1 MGVGVQVWN
10 DWGSSQID
18 QDHVSLALSAKGS
31 INMTLDP
38 ATHPQPMR
46 IGTVTVTGDNPII
59 AFRPSTPGIYVNLLR
74 QSRNGNQWTFH
85 FRALAGANFT
95 LNYWTFD
102 KPERAL
108 HRSDGFGFQV
118 FRDDGSVAFDA
129 SSRPLRVV
137 GVIDLPPPADGEGV
151 SGRGGLARTGAVEVP
166 TGRTYAIVQGSFC
179 FVPVMFN
186 DGWITSPTGEHQE
199 ELPPEGGW
207 GEQPHDATG
216 KMMVLETY
224 HSGGGFNGSQIEAGL
239 VRFEYFRGAYALGQD
254 EHSLTYGDLMH
265 WVVDVTNY

>member
-18 QDHVSLALSAKGS
+18 QDHITLALSAKGS
-31 INMTLDP
+31 IPMTLDP

-59 AFRPSTPGIYVNLLR
+59 AFLPSTAGVFVNLLH
-74 QSRNGNQWTFH
+74 QSRDGNQWTFH
-85 FRALAGANFT
+85 FRAQSGSDFT

-102 KPERAL
+102 KPERAM

-137 GVIDLPPPADGEGV
+137 GVIDLPPPEDGEGV
-151 SGRGGLARTGAVEVP
+151 NVRGGLARTGAVEVP
-166 TGRTYAIVQGSFC
+166 SGRTYAIVQGSIC
-179 FVPVMFN
+179 FVPVMFH
-186 DGWITSPTGEHQE
+186 DGWMTGNGEVRE
-199 ELPPEGGW
+199 ELPGAGGW
-207 GEQPHDATG
+207 GEPPHDATG
-216 KMMVLETY
+216 KMMVLESY
-224 HSGGGFNGSQIEAGL
+224 HSGGGFDGGQMEAGL
-239 VRFEYFRGAYALGQD
+239 VRFEYFRGEYPLGQG